1 MAVKSSSKTRR
12 KPQPHTLHKPRGVIH
27 PRVQAVGPEH
37 FALVCVDCAKARS
50 KMMVADFYGRV
61 LVEPTTVAHNRS
73 DFDTALKSV
82 RDAMARHRIQD
93 AIVVVERTGR
103 YHGPAQRAFREA
115 RFEVRIVHPYTTKQ
129 YRLPADP
136 GNKTDDT
143 DLSAIHRA
151 AVNGFGLLE
160 HEPDPIYVQL
170 QLLAR
175 HRRNLVQK
183 RVALQQRMLEHLQSF
198 MPGYSACVGDVF
210 GSPVV
215 LWVARNLGS
224 AAAIIQAGLTGLHQ
238 QVRQAGI
245 KVYRSTLE
253 KIVAWAR
260 SAPPAEEPVS
270 LHHRFFL
277 ELDADQLRKA
287 HSIRAIEGELAG
299 LLAQTPYVLLLSIV
313 GINVVSAAEFAG
325 EMGPIERYPT
335 ARAITGRAG
344 LFPARYQSDQVDRRD
359 GALVQHANHDL
370 RYAIL
375 MIADNLIKCNDHFK
389 VLAAG
394 WRLKGKDARGIRVQA
409 AGRFSRIAYQMV
421 AGRLTF
427 QHPCARQRDSILDK
441 LIRFSL
447 EHPTA
452 PDQLLRTLEAAVTQ
466 LPRTAYGEEAVPLAE
481 ELARV
486 EKSRGT
492 GPHPLVAILPAVLA
506 KLEVN
511 LVRSPKSGEADPT
524 G

>member
-143 DLSAIHRA
+143 DLAAIHRA
-151 AVNGFGLLE
+151 AVNGFGLAE

-287 HSIRAIEGELAG
+287 HSIQAIESELAG
-299 LLAQTPYVLLLSIV
+299 LLAQTPYVLLLSVV

-325 EMGPIERYPT
+325 EMGPIERYP
-335 ARAITGRAG
+335 
-344 LFPARYQSDQVDRRD
+344 
-359 GALVQHANHDL
+359 
-370 RYAIL
+370 
-375 MIADNLIKCNDHFK
+375 
-389 VLAAG
+389 AA
-394 WRLKGKDARGIRVQA
+394 
-409 AGRFSRIAYQMV
+409 
-421 AGRLTF
+421 
-427 QHPCARQRDSILDK
+427 
-441 LIRFSL
+441 
-447 EHPTA
+447 
-452 PDQLLRTLEAAVTQ
+452 RTL
-466 LPRTAYGEEAVPLAE
+466 
-481 ELARV
+481 
-486 EKSRGT
+486 K
-492 GPHPLVAILPAVLA
+492 
-506 KLEVN
+506 
-511 LVRSPKSGEADPT
+511 
-524 G
+524 